1 VKTVENGQK
10 KHLIIFT
17 HLIFFQSITKQ
28 KVENRMRLA
37 KSGPSK
43 MDKSEEKY
51 SGIDRQTVI

>member
-1 VKTVENGQK
+1 M
-10 KHLIIFT
+10 
-17 HLIFFQSITKQ
+17 KQ

-43 MDKSEEKY
+43 TDKSEEKY